1 MARWCTT
8 PLFLLVA
15 LAATATQKA
24 VNVNAFYVPGV
35 RPLELKQ
42 GDPVEMKVN
51 AMTSIH
57 TQIPKDYYRMPFCK
71 PTGGPVMASENLGEF
86 LTGNK
91 IQSSPYNINMLTES
105 YCEKL
110 CQIELG
116 MQDAARLRLH
126 IKYGYHNN
134 WIIDNLP
141 SAAVGLNSVTG
152 KKQRHYA
159 GGFPIGFLASD
170 TGAPYIFNHVN
181 IIIDYHK
188 YDKDIEQYRVVG
200 FAIEPISIKHE
211 FQGGYDWDGDA
222 TEGWSKK
229 LDTCSPA
236 KHMERESVMLSMPI
250 APDQKIMYT
259 YDVMWKQSE
268 VAWSS
273 RWDIYLSEDHLVPA
287 QVHWYSITNS
297 ILVVLFLSLLVIS
310 MLVRNLR
317 RDIAAYNALAA
328 LADEEKDEDADESGW
343 KLVHADVFR
352 PPDNYPMLYCVC
364 CGGGVQLILTI
375 LLAICFSAVGFLS
388 PARRGSLMNGI
399 LSFYVLT
406 GILAGYVSSR
416 LYKAFKGRL
425 WQLCTVVTAILFPGV
440 AFCIFLFFNIILFF
454 LHSSASAPFLD
465 IIIIAA
471 MWCCVS
477 IPLVFVGAYF
487 GYKQDS
493 IEFPTVT
500 STIARSIPPPPLL
513 LHPLVGI
520 TVAGVVPFAAAY
532 VELFFIMTSLWMDQY
547 YYVFGFTLVVFLILV
562 ITCAE
567 VTLLLV
573 YNQLCA
579 ENHRWWWFSFLAP
592 GTTAVYTFIY
602 SMFWFKSLEAS
613 KMLMT
618 YLLYFGYMGLICSA
632 MFLVTGTV
640 GALSSLW
647 FVKKIFGTIKVD

>member
-259 YDVMWKQSE
+259 YDVMWKQCE
-268 VAWSS
+268 VACRCPPS
-273 RWDIYLSEDHLVPA
+273 RTAGNPPVTTIEQDI
-287 QVHWYSITNS
+287 T
-297 ILVVLFLSLLVIS
+297 
-310 MLVRNLR
+310 
-317 RDIAAYNALAA
+317 
-328 LADEEKDEDADESGW
+328 
-343 KLVHADVFR
+343 
-352 PPDNYPMLYCVC
+352 
-364 CGGGVQLILTI
+364 
-375 LLAICFSAVGFLS
+375 
-388 PARRGSLMNGI
+388 
-399 LSFYVLT
+399 
-406 GILAGYVSSR
+406 
-416 LYKAFKGRL
+416 
-425 WQLCTVVTAILFPGV
+425 
-440 AFCIFLFFNIILFF
+440 
-454 LHSSASAPFLD
+454 
-465 IIIIAA
+465 
-471 MWCCVS
+471 
-477 IPLVFVGAYF
+477 
-487 GYKQDS
+487 
-493 IEFPTVT
+493 
-500 STIARSIPPPPLL
+500 
-513 LHPLVGI
+513 
-520 TVAGVVPFAAAY
+520 
-532 VELFFIMTSLWMDQY
+532 
-547 YYVFGFTLVVFLILV
+547 
-562 ITCAE
+562 
-567 VTLLLV
+567 
-573 YNQLCA
+573 
-579 ENHRWWWFSFLAP
+579 
-592 GTTAVYTFIY
+592 
-602 SMFWFKSLEAS
+602 
-613 KMLMT
+613 
-618 YLLYFGYMGLICSA
+618 
-632 MFLVTGTV
+632 
-640 GALSSLW
+640 
-647 FVKKIFGTIKVD
+647 